1 MKWVNIGDVEE
12 FDLYANFTTVQDNE
26 MQYSNTSRGIK
37 QSDSNQGLLI
47 HKLPKEITEA
57 WVSFDVAI
65 PKEMHLTSSSSLSSF
80 GFDKDNSA
88 AVSSLPCCLMEEGGS
103 FTVNPKV
110 GLGTRS
116 NGWYQGQIL
125 YDPEVTWDFSDKKP
139 HNIEIHVKTGS
150 EGRIDVWFDH
160 KLSFSYRSPSDF
172 SSNIQYLKIRQ
183 ANYYSPFYFSSFI
196 LQDTRRIGYEKFVKL
211 NIDPATE
218 QNMPQGSTTTYTLS
232 GLEDSS
238 EYSDITGVVA
248 VLQATSRDANI
259 ATGTYTLNGAEIGT
273 IDVTDSSGR
282 AYETAHA
289 ETNSVTGL
297 PFTRDDIEG
306 KTLSFTVNGAE

>member
-12 FDLYANFTTVQDNE
+12 FDYHTDVWETIK
-26 MQYSNTSRGIK
+26 SNTSNTGKALHNYNASSGTIRK
-37 QSDSNQGLLI
+37 HL
-47 HKLPKEITEA
+47 TESA
-57 WVSFDVAI
+57 DEVWMSFDIKVLNEGI
-65 PKEMHLTSSSSLSSF
+65 SGYRGVRIGFIDINNDYVYLLCTNSMKTPYFTVCKSSHTSSNF
-80 GFDKDNSA
+80 QDTE
-88 AVSSLPCCLMEEGGS
+88 VY
-103 FTVNPKV
+103 NPDIT
-110 GLGTRS
+110 L
-116 NGWYQGQIL
+116 
-125 YDPEVTWDFSDKKP
+125 DFREMS
-139 HNIEIHVKTGS
+139 NIELHIKSGES
-150 EGRIDVWFDH
+150 ASRIDVWANH
-160 KLSFSYRSPSDF
+160 KLKFSYRAPDLITASIKKFFISF
-172 SSNIQYLKIRQ
+172 
-183 ANYYSPFYFSSFI
+183 AGNYPPEVELSSFI

-232 GLEDSS
+232 GLTDSS

-259 ATGTYTLNGAEIGT
+259 STGTYTLNGAEIGT
-273 IDVTDSSGR
+273 IDVSDSSGM

-306 KTLSFTVNGAE
+306 QTLSFTVNGAE

>member
-12 FDLYANFTTVQDNE
+12 FDLYSNFTTVKDNE
-26 MQYSNTSRGIK
+26 MEYSNTSRGIK
-37 QSDSNQGLLI
+37 ATSNGLLI
-47 HKLPKEITEA
+47 HKLPEEITEA
-57 WVSFDVAI
+57 WVSFDIALKSDV
-65 PKEMHLTSSSSLSSF
+65 SSVYSGYFSTL
-80 GFDKDNSA
+80 GFDVDNAEQTTNIPS
-88 AVSSLPCCLMEEGGS
+88 CCLCWSGGYQA
-103 FTVNPKV
+103 TPKV
-110 GLGTRS
+110 GLGKRNSEAT
-116 NGWYQGQIL
+116 IL

-139 HNIEIHVKTGS
+139 HNIEIHIKTGS

-172 SSNIQYLKIRQ
+172 SSNIKYFKAKWAYY
-183 ANYYSPFYFSSFI
+183 ANTAYFSSFI

-259 ATGTYTLNGAEIGT
+259 STGTYTLDGADIGT
-273 IDVTDSSGR
+273 IDVSDSSGK
-282 AYETAHA
+282 AYETAHV

>member
-12 FDLYANFTTVQDNE
+12 FDLYSNFTTVKDNE
-26 MQYSNTSRGIK
+26 MTYSNTSRGIAA
-37 QSDSNQGLLI
+37 SYGLLI
-47 HKLPKEITEA
+47 HKLPEEITEA
-57 WVSFDVAI
+57 WVSFDIALKSSVGIYTYNNFSTLGFNGNNAEQTTNI
-65 PKEMHLTSSSSLSSF
+65 PS
-80 GFDKDNSA
+80 
-88 AVSSLPCCLMEEGGS
+88 CCLCWVGN
-103 FTVNPKV
+103 FQATPKV
-110 GLGTRS
+110 GLGKTNS
-116 NGWYQGQIL
+116 GATII

-172 SSNIQYLKIRQ
+172 SSNIQYFKIKW
-183 ANYYSPFYFSSFI
+183 ANYNNITYFSSFI

-232 GLEDSS
+232 GLADSS

-259 ATGTYTLNGAEIGT
+259 STGTYTLNGAEIGT
-273 IDVTDSSGR
+273 IDVSDSSGK

-306 KTLSFTVNGAE
+306 QTLSFTVNGAE

>member
-12 FDLYANFTTVQDNE
+12 FDLYSNLTTVKDNE

-37 QSDSNQGLLI
+37 ASSNGLLI
-47 HKLPKEITEA
+47 HKLPEEITEA
-57 WVSFDVAI
+57 WVSFDIALKSDV
-65 PKEMHLTSSSSLSSF
+65 SSVYSRYFSTL
-80 GFDKDNSA
+80 GFDVDNAEQTTNIPS
-88 AVSSLPCCLMEEGGS
+88 CCLCWGGGYQA
-103 FTVNPKV
+103 TPKV
-110 GLGTRS
+110 GLGKRNSEAT
-116 NGWYQGQIL
+116 IL

-172 SSNIQYLKIRQ
+172 SSNIKYFKIKWS
-183 ANYYSPFYFSSFI
+183 YYTNTSYFSSFI

-211 NIDPATE
+211 TIDPATE

-232 GLEDSS
+232 GLADSS

-259 ATGTYTLNGAEIGT
+259 STATYTLDGADIGT
-273 IDVTDSSGR
+273 IDVSDSSGK
-282 AYETAHA
+282 AYETAHV

>member
-12 FDLYANFTTVQDNE
+12 FDLHSTFTTVKDTE
-26 MQYSNTSRGIK
+26 MQYSNTARAIK
-37 QSDSNQGLLI
+37 IDSAGGLLV
-47 HKLPKEITEA
+47 HKLPEEITEA
-57 WVSFDVAI
+57 WVSFDIAMSGRGVT
-65 PKEMHLTSSSSLSSF
+65 PVYSRLNSL
-80 GFDKDNSA
+80 GFDKDSTEA
-88 AVSSLPCCLMEEGGS
+88 SSSIPCLLMASGGS
-103 FTVNPKV
+103 YSIFPKV
-110 GLGTRS
+110 GIGTRDS
-116 NGWYQGQIL
+116 TGKVL
-125 YDPEVTWDFSDKKP
+125 YDPEVTWDFSDNKP

-172 SSNIQYLKIRQ
+172 ASNIQYLKIRQ
-183 ANYYSPFYFSSFI
+183 VNYYNIFYYSSFI

-232 GLEDSS
+232 GLADSS

-259 ATGTYTLNGAEIGT
+259 STGTYTLDGADIGT
-273 IDVTDSSGR
+273 IDVSDSSGK
-282 AYETAHA
+282 AYETAHV

>member
-12 FDLYANFTTVQDNE
+12 FDLYSNFTTVKDNE
-26 MQYSNTSRGIK
+26 MEYSNTSRGIK
-37 QSDSNQGLLI
+37 ATSQGLLI
-47 HKLPKEITEA
+47 HKLPEEITEA
-57 WVSFDVAI
+57 WVSFDIALKSDV
-65 PKEMHLTSSSSLSSF
+65 SSVYSRYFSTL
-80 GFDKDNSA
+80 GFDVDNAEQTTNIPS
-88 AVSSLPCCLMEEGGS
+88 CCLCWSGGS
-103 FTVNPKV
+103 QATPKV
-110 GLGTRS
+110 GLGKRNSEAT
-116 NGWYQGQIL
+116 IL

-139 HNIEIHVKTGS
+139 HNIEIHIKTGS

-172 SSNIQYLKIRQ
+172 SSNIKYFKTKWS
-183 ANYYSPFYFSSFI
+183 YYGNTAYFSSFI

-259 ATGTYTLNGAEIGT
+259 STGTYTLDGADIGT
-273 IDVTDSSGR
+273 IDVSDSSGK
-282 AYETAHA
+282 AYETAHV